1 MSSISMRAGDR
12 LTLGDGTVIR
22 VDGAQDGRVRLRV
35 QAAEETCVVRG
46 APPQPSRQELRELAQ
61 DIASGLSSL
70 ESAHSQALLSEFVSE
85 LFRSAAE
92 LDRRA
97 QRRQKQAQ
105 GIVEAKTR
113 GVRFG
118 RPAAPL
124 PDGFEQARRDW
135 QEGRLTVREAADAC
149 GMSHSSFY
157 YAATRKRAEEE
168 QAV

>member
-12 LTLGDGTVIR
+12 LTLGDGTIIR

-35 QAAEETCVVRG
+35 QAAGEAC

-61 DIASGLSSL
+61 DIASGLSGL
-70 ESAHSQALLSEFVSE
+70 EPAHSQALLSEFVSE

-105 GIVEAKTR
+105 GIAEAKTR

-135 QEGRLTVREAADAC
+135 QEGRLTVREAAGAC

-157 YAATRKRAEEE
+157 YAATRRRAEEE
-168 QAV
+168 RAV